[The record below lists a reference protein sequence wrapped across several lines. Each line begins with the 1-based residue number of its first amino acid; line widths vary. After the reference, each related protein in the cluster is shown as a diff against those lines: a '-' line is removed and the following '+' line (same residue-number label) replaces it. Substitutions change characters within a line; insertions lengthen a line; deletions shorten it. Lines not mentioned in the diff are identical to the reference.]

1 MNQFKRSLAKL
12 PELRQEVG
20 PLVLDKHLVS
30 FHLLTK
36 ELDVELD
43 GVSLPA
49 SAAAIINR
57 LRSIN
62 TEIEL

>member
-1 MNQFKRSLAKL
+1 MNQFNRTLAQL
-12 PELRQEVG
+12 PELRQELG
-20 PLVLDKHLVS
+20 PLKLDKSLVS
-30 FHLLTK
+30 FMLLTK

-49 SAAAIINR
+49 SACAIINR

-62 TEIEL
+62 SELEL